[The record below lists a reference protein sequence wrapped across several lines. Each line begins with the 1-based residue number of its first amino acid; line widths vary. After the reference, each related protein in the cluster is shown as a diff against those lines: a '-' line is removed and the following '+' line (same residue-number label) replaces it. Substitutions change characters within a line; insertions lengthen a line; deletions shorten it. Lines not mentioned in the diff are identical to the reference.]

1 MYLVLGCG
9 DVGFSVA
16 AELKDRG
23 VDLVIVDRDS
33 TRVKQLKQLGYNAVV
48 GDFGAPN
55 VLKAAGFEKS
65 DMILIMVPEFSAVQS
80 ALGAIHRLKAELK
93 VDPVVVARVTDEM
106 EVDEAKRLGASDA
119 LPSSQLLAKFAIDKF
134 EVLKDMGKEKRLR
147 ALIQELVGG
156 KLAIVL
162 QTNPDPDSIASGV
175 ALKRYAKA
183 FGLDSDLIYDGVVGH
198 PQNRALVNLLELNLH
213 EADKTD
219 FTKYPS
225 FALVD
230 VATHANCSLPKDI
243 LPTIIIDHHSVP
255 SGEVRGRY
263 VDTSFVGANATIM
276 TNYLRYGG
284 VEVDGATAAALV
296 VGILTDT
303 MFFTRGAKAPDFN
316 AFEYLMNLVDA
327 DLLKGLLWPTIS
339 SDALDVLATAI
350 KTSKI
355 NSGYLLANVDEV
367 NDRDLIAQ
375 AADFLLNRDGV
386 STTFI
391 YGICGDAVRISA
403 RTKDVSLHLGQKLR
417 EAFSEIGSG
426 GGHPRMAGATIPLTY
441 FGKSSKASI
450 KRQVNRVIG
459 RRFLEAV
466 GLEKP
471 RKHKHKKKSEGTSSG
486 KLSRGRKLKTTEPPE
501 SQQRLV

>member
-16 AELKDRG
+16 AELKSRG
-23 VDLVIVDRDS
+23 AELAIIDRDQR
-33 TRVKQLKQLGYNAVV
+33 RVGQLKQMGYSAIV
-48 GDFGAPN
+48 GDFGLPE
-55 VLKAAGFEKS
+55 VLKEAGFERAE
-65 DMILIMVPEFSAVQS
+65 MILIMVPDFSAVEC
-80 ALGAIHRLKAELK
+80 ALGAIGRLKAELK
-93 VDPVVVARVTDEM
+93 IDPVVVARVTDEM

-119 LPSSQLLAKFAIDKF
+119 LPSSQLLARFAIDRF
-134 EVLKDMGKEKRLR
+134 ETLRDMSKEKRLR

-198 PQNRALVNLLELNLH
+198 PQNRALVNLLELDLH
-213 EADKTD
+213 EAEKTD
-219 FTKYPS
+219 FTKYSS

-230 VATHANCSLPKDI
+230 VATHANCALPKDI

-284 VEVDGATAAALV
+284 VEIDRATAAALV

-316 AFEYLMNLVDA
+316 SFEYLMKLVDA
-327 DLLKGLLWPTIS
+327 DLLNRLLWPTIT
-339 SDALDVLATAI
+339 SDALDVLAAAI
-350 KTSKI
+350 KTSKLKG
-355 NSGYLLANVDEV
+355 GYLLANVGEV
-367 NDRDLIAQ
+367 KDRDLIAQ

-386 STTFI
+386 TTTFV
-391 YGICGDAVRISA
+391 YGICGDVVRVSA

-441 FGKSSKASI
+441 FGKVNRAAI
-450 KRQVNRVIG
+450 KRELNRVVG
-459 RRFLEAV
+459 KKFLEAV

-471 RKHKHKKKSEGTSSG
+471 KPKRRKKAAESGPAKS
-486 KLSRGRKLKTTEPPE
+486 RIRKPKVVELPQT
-501 SQQRLV
+501 QQRLL